1 LAHSAV
7 AYSAWHC
14 CPPRCG
20 AIALPTL
27 GGLGVVVQQPET
39 RTLVA
44 VAPSGHPYASPLLGS
59 CHHHLPHRR
68 KEISLGR
75 SETVLDIASWG
86 RTCPIILEPL
96 PPPEGVA
103 LGLVQCGGNWWAV
116 VDDVVDVDDY
126 LIAEN
131 TFRSSMREVS
141 FFSHR
146 VGEVSR
152 RLGLV
157 VDLL

>member
-1 LAHSAV
+1 
-7 AYSAWHC
+7 
-14 CPPRCG
+14 
-20 AIALPTL
+20 
-27 GGLGVVVQQPET
+27 
-39 RTLVA
+39 
-44 VAPSGHPYASPLLGS
+44 
-59 CHHHLPHRR
+59 
-68 KEISLGR
+68 
-75 SETVLDIASWG
+75 
-86 RTCPIILEPL
+86 
-96 PPPEGVA
+96 VA